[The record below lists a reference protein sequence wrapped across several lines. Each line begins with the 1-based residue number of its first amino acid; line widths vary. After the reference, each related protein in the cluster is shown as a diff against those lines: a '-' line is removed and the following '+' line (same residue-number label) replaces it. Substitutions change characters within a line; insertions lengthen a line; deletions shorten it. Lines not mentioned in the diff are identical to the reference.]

1 MVYNIDMNVLKLF
14 NSIDR
19 PLWLDG
25 EKENKRKT
33 IVIQKHLC
41 ALEIINDFGVNVGYI
56 KYYFHKGNGGYNTY
70 KSDMKFPYLD
80 FYPSEKMLEY
90 EDFKLLR
97 EVLK

>member
-1 MVYNIDMNVLKLF
+1 MNTLKLF

-19 PLWLDG
+19 PLWLEG

-41 ALEIINDFGVNVGYI
+41 ALEIIKDFGVNVEYI
-56 KYYFHKGNGGYNTY
+56 KHYFNKGNGGYTAY
-70 KSDMKFPYLD
+70 KADMKAPYLD

-90 EDFKLLR
+90 EQFKLLR
-97 EVLK
+97 EILR

>member
-1 MVYNIDMNVLKLF
+1 MNALKLF

-19 PLWLDG
+19 PLWLES

-41 ALEIINDFGVNVGYI
+41 ALEIINDFGVNVQYI
-56 KYYFHKGNGGYNTY
+56 KHYFRKGSGGYTIY
-70 KSDMKFPYLD
+70 KADMKAPYLD
-80 FYPSEKMLEY
+80 FYPSAKMLEY
-90 EDFKLLR
+90 EEFKLLK

>member
-1 MVYNIDMNVLKLF
+1 MNVLKLF

-33 IVIQKHLC
+33 IAIQKHLY
-41 ALEIINDFGVNVGYI
+41 ALEIINDFGVNVQYI
-56 KYYFHKGNGGYNTY
+56 KYYFHKGNGGYTAY
-70 KSDMKFPYLD
+70 KADMKVDYLD
-80 FYPSEKMLEY
+80 FYPSEKTLEY
-90 EDFKLLR
+90 GDFKLLK